1 MMMPGE
7 ISFLGGLLAGLASSL
22 HCAAMCGGIAASLMF
37 TLSPEGGTPRRAGV
51 LMTAQAGRMTAYVLA
66 GAVLGLAGTG
76 LYVMADF
83 SLAHLVFRWGAA
95 VVLVWIGLSLTGLL
109 PPFSVFDRL
118 LAPVTRHVLRPAPGG
133 SLLQAYGA
141 GLVWGL
147 LPCAMVYAVLL
158 YAMLSGTAQ
167 GGALVMA
174 GFAIGTL
181 PAVTASAFGYGALV
195 RLARQARL
203 RLIAGLAIAALG
215 ALSLLVSPEQLA
227 ALCGF

>member
-22 HCAAMCGGIAASLMF
+22 HCAGMCGGIAASLMF
-37 TLSPEGGTPRRAGV
+37 TLAPEGGTARRAGI
-51 LMTAQAGRMTAYVLA
+51 LMTAQSGRMTAYVLA
-66 GAVLGLAGTG
+66 GAVLGLAGTWVYA
-76 LYVMADF
+76 LADF
-83 SLAHLVFRWGAA
+83 SLAHLVFRWAAAA
-95 VVLVWIGLSLTGLL
+95 VLIWIGLSLTGWL
-109 PPFSVFDRL
+109 PPLSGLDRL

-147 LPCAMVYAVLL
+147 LPCAMVYGVLL

-174 GFAIGTL
+174 GFALGTL
-181 PAVTASAFGYGALV
+181 PAVTASAFGFDTLV

-203 RLIAGLAIAALG
+203 RVVAGLILAALG
-215 ALSLLVSPEQLA
+215 ALTLAVSPEQLA